1 MHPLVHTS
9 LSVRVAAGS
18 PASPVL
24 CQVLSPPPLPL
35 QGWLVDRQHCV
46 VVGHVAVAVDVPIVV
61 AVLLAQQRSLWQMFI
76 ASVRWWRSTP
86 NIISYSPWLGGVR
99 RRLRVFI
106 ATSWPKNLNPMVD
119 VVGDPNVLEV
129 CTVLFS
135 SLAEVDVQ
143 VVQSYRRVAP
153 ASSTNQGST
162 SRFPLYVQPA

>member
-76 ASVRWWRSTP
+76 ASIRWRRSSS
-86 NIISYSPWLGGVR
+86 NIISYSPKEQSFSRW
-99 RRLRVFI
+99 VFDEKDSTLAGWSTEEAESFHCDI
-106 ATSWPKNLNPMVD
+106 LAQEFEPGIK
-119 VVGDPNVLEV
+119 E
-129 CTVLFS
+129 FS
-135 SLAEVDVQ
+135 
-143 VVQSYRRVAP
+143 
-153 ASSTNQGST
+153 
-162 SRFPLYVQPA
+162 